1 MNNFLGHSGWCM
13 NVIISSFEN
22 NLVKFSFENNLVIL
36 GGIVFGDI
44 LCVIV
49 KATNVRTGI
58 Q

>member
-44 LCVIV
+44 LCV
-49 KATNVRTGI
+49 